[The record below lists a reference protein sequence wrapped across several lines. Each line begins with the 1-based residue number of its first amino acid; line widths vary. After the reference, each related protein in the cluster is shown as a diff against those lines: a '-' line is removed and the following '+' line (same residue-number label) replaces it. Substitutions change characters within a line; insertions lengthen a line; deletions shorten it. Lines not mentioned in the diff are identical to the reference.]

1 MFRRSRDTAM
11 LDRALITGITGQD
24 GSYLARFL
32 LDRGYEVHGFVRSRQ
47 PGHSPRLD
55 GIRDRIHLH
64 EGDLVDSASIF
75 SVLREVQP
83 TELYNLAAQSFIPAS
98 FSQPLLTA
106 DSTAL
111 GVTRLLEA
119 IRSSDPEI
127 RFFQASSSEL
137 FGSVRESPQ
146 NETTPFVPRNPY
158 GAAKAYGHWMTV
170 THRNTYDLFACSGI
184 LFNHESPMRSKQFV
198 TRRITSSVAR
208 IVHGQQDKLTLGN
221 LDAQRDWGYAGDFV
235 EAMWLALQHD
245 SPSDYVISTG
255 IQHSVRDLAEIAFR
269 HVGLH
274 WQDYVEVDEDRL
286 RPTDDCC
293 LVGDS
298 TKARTVLDWKP
309 CVSFEQLI
317 SMMVDHDLAE
327 AVGESPP
334 KLVMRAA

>member
-1 MFRRSRDTAM
+1 MPDFQRTN
-11 LDRALITGITGQD
+11 RALITGITGQD
-24 GSYLARFL
+24 GAYLARFL

-47 PGHSPRLD
+47 PGHSGRLD
-55 GIRDRIHLH
+55 DIRDRIELH

-75 SVLREVQP
+75 GVLRTVQP

-119 IRSSDPEI
+119 IRSSDPNI
-127 RFFQASSSEL
+127 RFFQAGSSEL
-137 FGSVRESPQ
+137 FGSVRQSPQ
-146 NETTPFVPRNPY
+146 TEATPFMPRNPY

-170 THRNTYDLFACSGI
+170 NYRNTYGLFACSGI

-208 IVHGQQDKLTLGN
+208 IVHGLQDKLALGN
-221 LDAQRDWGYAGDFV
+221 LDAKRDWGYAGDFV

-245 SPSDYVISTG
+245 EPGDYVISTG
-255 IQHSVRDLAEIAFR
+255 VQHSVRELAEIAFR
-269 HVGLH
+269 HVGLD
-274 WQDYVEVDEDRL
+274 WKDYVTVDEDRF
-286 RPTDDCC
+286 RPTDECC

-298 TKARTVLDWKP
+298 SKAKAILNWEPR
-309 CVSFEQLI
+309 VSFDRLI
-317 SMMVDHDLAE
+317 TMMVDHDMAELA
-327 AVGESPP
+327 GQCPP
-334 KLVMRAA
+334 ELVMRAA